1 MKDLV
6 FIAFSLFTLVTAAGV
21 VLSRNVI
28 YSAFNLVLCFFG
40 LATLYLLWGATFISM
55 VQILI
60 YAGAIVVLFVFVVM
74 LLNFEKPT
82 EKSPSL
88 FFMAVTGGGVWVIS
102 LLLLRVFSKTFGML
116 SIPETTQA
124 LSVRTVSKLLFTQY
138 LWPFEVLTVFLLA
151 LIIGI
156 FLVARPEKNERAS

>member
-6 FIAFSLFTLVTAAGV
+6 FIFFSIFTVVTGAGV
-21 VLSRNVI
+21 ILSRNVI
-28 YSAFNLVLCFFG
+28 YSAFNLVLSLFG

-55 VQILI
+55 IQVLI

-82 EKSPSL
+82 DKNPSL
-88 FFMAVTGGGVWVIS
+88 LMVGLSGASIWLVCLI
-102 LLLLRVFSKTFGML
+102 LLRILTQTFGLMPM
-116 SIPETTQA
+116 PETTVS
-124 LSVRTVSKLLFTQY
+124 SVRTVSKLLFTQY

-151 LIIGI
+151 MIIGI
-156 FLVARPEKNERAS
+156 FLVARPEKGGSS